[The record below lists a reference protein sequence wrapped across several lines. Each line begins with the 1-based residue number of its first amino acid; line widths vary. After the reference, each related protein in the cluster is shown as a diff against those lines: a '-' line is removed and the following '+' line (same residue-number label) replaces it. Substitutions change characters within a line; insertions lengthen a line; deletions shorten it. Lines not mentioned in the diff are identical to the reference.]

1 MSEDTVQ
8 VKIETDIS
16 DFSGALK
23 DAMSS
28 LTDMAG
34 EMKNSFGEM
43 TNAITTSMREA
54 SDASSIAAQNISSGI
69 EESAV
74 QTAQSI
80 RNLSQVLKG
89 LKPEMENT
97 ASAKGIAGSMKD
109 AMQSV
114 IGLTDSITNLKKPL
128 VLLND
133 IYDTIGNM
141 KKAMLSGGLTA
152 AFSALAGAM
161 NINPMILAV
170 TASIALLAGCVYLV
184 YTNWE
189 EFKGWC
195 IGLWNGIVDLIANNI
210 GLIMAMFPGLGAII
224 YLVYEYWNDAVQAV
238 SGLWTSFTNFLGE
251 IVQVVKRMIDSV
263 SEAWPRFVD
272 GAQKGVSK
280 FADALA
286 SLVGSFIP
294 DWAKS
299 LWNQIVGLGSALADK
314 TAEIGNAIRKNLK
327 ISGGGGN
334 VSAGEYE
341 NANGA
346 PQKPEVPK
354 FTPAMPAGSGSF
366 SSGGRSAGQD
376 RSEYENTKKLYDQQ
390 LRLADYTA
398 TEKEAL
404 YKKYLENVQKSDQ
417 EAIDYKIGLYQVEK
431 GAFAE
436 MLKGQEADLQNAKT
450 RGLVTEVQYH
460 TELAEIK
467 RKNLDAEVAFR
478 AKAAM
483 EAEKLSEEEKTQQLA
498 AYKEKVE
505 ASIWYKQSLKEVL
518 NAEKTL
524 ADYQLSIAN
533 KINDFRK
540 QVALDAIAAEEN
552 RLNTLFGQNLITQEK
567 LTAALKACEEQR
579 YELEKESLERSLIE
593 CAKNAGKMQ
602 EIYQRYVDARDQATR
617 EMIMQEIADNGK
629 SANEVIRILNELYA
643 VKVQHE
649 KKEKELERSLAD
661 EKIKKIRQVSDS
673 LKDSMSQAFQDVLT
687 RQATFLDALKSIWST
702 TMKSILKQFTDT
714 ISQTI
719 TNKAFDK
726 QMKAAE
732 GPKRNDQ
739 DKGIAKNIGDQAR
752 IVAEK
757 ATQTKLTAANAQ
769 GNAQR
774 LAQDQVTGQQ
784 QIMAR
789 EVKANT
795 EQAVETAK
803 DTSITASAQAAGQAS
818 VASIQSA
825 ITAMIEML
833 PMLILM
839 SVLTGMFGGG
849 GSKTTESTGPGI
861 NLGRNPDSYY
871 STPTLTGIPSF
882 DVGSW
887 RLPADTLA
895 MVHKDEMIV
904 PAKGGVADG
913 MRDLLGSG
921 GGQSTPTIN
930 LNYSAAHYGRTN
942 RDVQA
947 ELKQNARFLVKA
959 LGTEHRNFNRGKK

>member
-8 VKIETDIS
+8 VKIEADS
-16 DFSGALK
+16 SGFSGALK

-28 LTDMAG
+28 LTDMVG
-34 EMKNSFGEM
+34 EMKNGFGEM
-43 TNAITTSMREA
+43 TDAITTSMKEA
-54 SDASSIAAQNISSGI
+54 SDASSIAAQNISAGI

-80 RNLSQVLKG
+80 RNLSQALKG

-133 IYDTIGNM
+133 IYDAIDNM

-152 AFSALAGAM
+152 AFRALAGAM
-161 NINPMILAV
+161 NISPLVLAV
-170 TASIALLAGCVYLV
+170 TASITLLAGCVYLV

-210 GLIMAMFPGLGAII
+210 GLIMALFPGLGAII

-238 SGLWTSFTNFLGE
+238 SGLWTSFTKFLDE
-251 IVQVVKRMIDSV
+251 IVQVVKRIIDSV

-294 DWAKS
+294 NWAKS
-299 LWNQIVGLGSALADK
+299 LWSQVVSLGNALAAK

-327 ISGGGGN
+327 ISGEGGN
-334 VSAGEYE
+334 ASVGEDG
-341 NANGA
+341 NADESLK
-346 PQKPEVPK
+346 KPELPK
-354 FTPAMPAGSGSF
+354 FMPAMSAGSF
-366 SSGGRSAGQD
+366 SSGGRASGQD
-376 RSEYENTKKLYDQQ
+376 KSEYENAKKLYDQQ

-431 GAFAE
+431 NAFAE

-450 RGLVTEVQYH
+450 RGLVTELQYH

-483 EAEKLSEEEKTQQLA
+483 EAEKLSEAEKTQQLA

-505 ASIWYKQSLKEVL
+505 ATVWYKQALKEVL

-540 QVALDAIAAEEN
+540 QVALDSIAAEEN
-552 RLNTLFGQNLITQEK
+552 RLHWLYEQNLISQEK
-567 LTAALKACEEQR
+567 LTAALKTCEEQR
-579 YELEKESLERSLIE
+579 YEMEKASLERSLNE
-593 CAKNAGKMQ
+593 CAKDAGKMQ

-617 EMIMQEIADNGK
+617 EMIMQEIAANGK
-629 SANEVIRILNELYA
+629 SADEAIRILNELYA
-643 VKVQHE
+643 LKVQHE
-649 KKEKELERSLAD
+649 KKEQELERSLVD
-661 EKIKKIRQVSDS
+661 EKIKKIRQISDS

-687 RQATFLDALKSIWST
+687 RQANFLDALKSIWST

-719 TNKAFDK
+719 IKKAFDNQIIK
-726 QMKAAE
+726 NDEKDIRRSPKKNVGNQAKVVTEKAA
-732 GPKRNDQ
+732 
-739 DKGIAKNIGDQAR
+739 QA
-752 IVAEK
+752 
-757 ATQTKLTAANAQ
+757 QLTAANAQ

-774 LAQDQVTGQQ
+774 LAQDRVSGQQ
-784 QIMAR
+784 QIMTR
-789 EVKANT
+789 GLKAEA
-795 EQAVETAK
+795 EQAIETTK
-803 DTSITASAQAAGQAS
+803 DTNITASAQAAGQAS

-904 PAKGGVADG
+904 PAKGGLADG

-942 RDVQA
+942 KDVQA
-947 ELKQNARFLVKA
+947 EIKQNARFLVKA

>member
-1 MSEDTVQ
+1 MSEDTVR
-8 VKIETDIS
+8 VKIEADS
-16 DFSGALK
+16 SGFSGALK

-28 LTDMAG
+28 LTDMVG

-43 TNAITTSMREA
+43 TDAITISMKEA
-54 SDASSIAAQNISSGI
+54 SDASSVAAQNISAGI

-80 RNLSQVLKG
+80 RNLSQALKG
-89 LKPEMENT
+89 LKPEMENA

-133 IYDTIGNM
+133 IYNTIDNM
-141 KKAMLSGGLTA
+141 KKAMISGGLTA
-152 AFSALAGAM
+152 AFRALAVAM

-210 GLIMAMFPGLGAII
+210 GLIMALFPGLGAIV

-238 SGLWTSFTNFLGE
+238 SGLWTGFTNFLGG
-251 IVQVVKRMIDSV
+251 IVQDIKSIINSAGAVWTNFASSAQTGIS
-263 SEAWPRFVD
+263 RF
-272 GAQKGVSK
+272 AQ
-280 FADALA
+280 ALT
-286 SLVGSFIP
+286 SLVSGFIP

-299 LWNQIVGLGSALADK
+299 LWSQVVGLGNALANK
-314 TAEIGNAIRKNLK
+314 MAEIGNAIRKNLK

-334 VSAGEYE
+334 ASVGEDG
-341 NANGA
+341 NADES
-346 PQKPEVPK
+346 PKKPELPK
-354 FTPAMPAGSGSF
+354 FMPAMSAGSF
-366 SSGGRSAGQD
+366 SSGERASGQD
-376 RSEYENTKKLYDQQ
+376 KSEYENAKKLYDQQ

-431 GAFAE
+431 NAFAE

-450 RGLVTEVQYH
+450 RGLVTELQYH

-483 EAEKLSEEEKTQQLA
+483 EAEKLSDEEKTQQLA

-505 ASIWYKQSLKEVL
+505 ATVWYKQALKEVL

-552 RLNTLFGQNLITQEK
+552 RLNTLFGQNLISQEK
-567 LTAALKACEEQR
+567 FTAALKACEEQR
-579 YELEKESLERSLIE
+579 YELEKASLERSLIE

-602 EIYQRYVDARDQATR
+602 EIYQRYVDSRDQATR
-617 EMIMQEIADNGK
+617 EMIIQEIAANGK
-629 SANEVIRILNELYA
+629 SANEAMRIFNELYA
-643 VKVQHE
+643 LKVQHG
-649 KKEKELERSLAD
+649 KKEKELDDSLVK
-661 EKIKKIRQVSDS
+661 EKIKKIEQISGT

-687 RQATFLDALKSIWST
+687 RQTTFLNALKSIWST
-702 TMKSILKQFTDT
+702 TMKSVLKQFTDT

-719 TNKAFDK
+719 VNKAFDK

-732 GPKRNDQ
+732 DPKKIDP
-739 DKGIAKNIGDQAR
+739 AKKIGDQAR

-757 ATQTKLTAANAQ
+757 ATQGKLTAANAQ
-769 GNAQR
+769 GNTQR

-784 QIMAR
+784 QIIAR

-795 EQAVETAK
+795 EQAIETAK

-818 VASIQSA
+818 VASIESA

-904 PAKGGVADG
+904 PAKGGIADG
-913 MRDLLGSG
+913 MRNMLESG
-921 GGQSTPTIN
+921 GGQSAPTIN

-942 RDVQA
+942 KDVQA
-947 ELKQNARFLVKA
+947 EIKQNARFLVKT

>member
-1 MSEDTVQ
+1 MSEDMVQ
-8 VKIETDIS
+8 VKIEADIS
-16 DFSGALK
+16 DFSGVLK
-23 DAMSS
+23 DAISS
-28 LTDMAG
+28 LTDMVG
-34 EMKNSFGEM
+34 EMKSGFGEM
-43 TNAITTSMREA
+43 TDAITTCMKEA
-54 SDASSIAAQNISSGI
+54 SDASSAAAKNISAGM

-80 RNLSQVLKG
+80 RNLSQALKG

-161 NINPMILAV
+161 NISPMILAV

-210 GLIMAMFPGLGAII
+210 GLIMAMFPGLAAII

-238 SGLWTSFTNFLGE
+238 SGLWTGFTNFLGE
-251 IVQVVKRMIDSV
+251 IVQVAKRIIDSI

-280 FADALA
+280 FADALT
-286 SLVGSFIP
+286 SLVSGFIP

-334 VSAGEYE
+334 VSAGEDE
-341 NANGA
+341 NVDEG
-346 PQKPEVPK
+346 PKKPELPT
-354 FTPAMPAGSGSF
+354 FTPSMPAGSASF
-366 SSGGRSAGQD
+366 GAGGRSAGQEK
-376 RSEYENTKKLYDQQ
+376 SEYETAKKLYDQQ

-398 TEKEAL
+398 AEKEAL

-417 EAIDYKIGLYQVEK
+417 EAMDYKIGLYRVEK
-431 GAFAE
+431 GALAE
-436 MLKGQEADLQNAKT
+436 MLKGQEADLQNART
-450 RGLVTEVQYH
+450 RGLVTELQYN
-460 TELAEIK
+460 TGLAEIK

-505 ASIWYKQSLKEVL
+505 ASVWYKQALKEVL

-524 ADYQLSIAN
+524 ADYQLGITN
-533 KINDFRK
+533 KIADFRK
-540 QVALDAIAAEEN
+540 QVALDSIAAEEN
-552 RLNTLFGQNLITQEK
+552 RLNRLYEQNLISQEQ

-579 YELEKESLERSLIE
+579 YELEKASLERSLAE
-593 CAKNAGKMQ
+593 YAKDAGKMQ
-602 EIYQRYVDARDQATR
+602 ESYQRYVDARDQATR
-617 EMIMQEIADNGK
+617 DMIMQEIAANGK
-629 SANEVIRILNELYA
+629 SADEAIRIFNELYA
-643 VKVQHE
+643 LKVQYE
-649 KKEKELERSLAD
+649 TKEKELVNSLAQ
-661 EKIKKIRQVSDS
+661 EKTKKIKQISDS
-673 LKDSMSQAFQDVLT
+673 LKASMSQAFQDVLT
-687 RQATFLDALKSIWST
+687 RQATFLDALKNIWST

-719 TNKAFDK
+719 INKVFYNQIINK
-726 QMKAAE
+726 GEKNTRKNAE
-732 GPKRNDQ
+732 ENAGNQ
-739 DKGIAKNIGDQAR
+739 AKVI
-752 IVAEK
+752 AEK
-757 ATQTKLTAANAQ
+757 AAQAQLTAANAQ

-784 QIMAR
+784 QIMTR
-789 EVKANT
+789 GVKADT
-795 EQAVETAK
+795 EQAIETAK
-803 DTSITASAQAAGQAS
+803 DTNITASAQAAGQAS
-818 VASIQSA
+818 VASIESA

-904 PAKGGVADG
+904 PAKGGIADG

-947 ELKQNARFLVKA
+947 EIKQNAKFLVKT
-959 LGTEHRNFNRGKK
+959 LGTEHRNFNRGKR